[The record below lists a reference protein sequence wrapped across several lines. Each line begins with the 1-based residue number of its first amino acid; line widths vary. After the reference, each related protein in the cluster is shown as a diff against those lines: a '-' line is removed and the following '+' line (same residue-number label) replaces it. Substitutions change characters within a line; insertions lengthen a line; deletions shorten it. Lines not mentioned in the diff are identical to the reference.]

1 MNPYNILY
9 TIISIHLFKLA
20 KLLVAAKG
28 FQVIKGI
35 DVVEGISVK
44 CFSNPG
50 CGASRARGRVWIED
64 VGHDPHD
71 WKLSIRADLRD
82 EKTGELFAEGI
93 GNLLL
98 ELLKIIFN
106 GNKRLIILTQQ
117 SSSKF
122 PKSTSGSANMT

>member
-44 CFSNPG
+44 CFSDPG
-50 CGASRARGRVWIED
+50 CGASRARGRIWIED
-64 VGHDPHD
+64 AGHDPHD
-71 WKLSIRADLRD
+71 WKLSIRANLRN
-82 EKTGELFAEGI
+82 KKAGELFTERI
-93 GNLLL
+93 GYLFIKLIKN
-98 ELLKIIFN
+98 IIQR
-106 GNKRLIILTQQ
+106 KRLFLLTQQ
-117 SSSKF
+117 SSSRL
-122 PKSTSGSANMT
+122 PKRTSGSANIT